1 MKINNMTAKTSLEIE
16 DSDILV
22 IQDGEDTKQVS
33 VGEFKEFLINSS
45 EISSKKLINQTLD
58 NVIASLTASKYDI
71 SVLKTYT
78 IGAWIGSTSGNVQII
93 LKDNDTNKWL
103 TEAELND
110 FVAKEEF
117 NVYLM
122 IKDLLVSA
130 TSFEVKDF
138 VTEHPT
144 GTNPVLEADNAGF
157 IKAHFDNL
165 TQNEIANITCDDVI
179 IHQKDT
185 EDFRYMFNHDKD
197 SFTNSVPYYVELV

>member
-33 VGEFKEFLINSS
+33 VGEFKKFLIDSS
-45 EISSKKLINQTLD
+45 EINSKKLINQTLD
-58 NVIASLTASKYDI
+58 NVIASLTASKYDV

-103 TEAELND
+103 TEAELNN

-122 IKDLLVSA
+122 INDLLVSA
-130 TSFEVKDF
+130 TSFGVKDF

-197 SFTNSVPYYVELV
+197 SFTNSVSYVESV

>member
-33 VGEFKEFLINSS
+33 VGEFKEFLIDSS
-45 EISSKKLINQTLD
+45 ETNSKKLINQTLD
-58 NVIASLTASKYDI
+58 NVIASLTASKYDV

-130 TSFEVKDF
+130 TSFVVKDF
-138 VTEHPT
+138 VTEHPI

-197 SFTNSVPYYVELV
+197 SFTNSVPYIESV

>member
-33 VGEFKEFLINSS
+33 VGEFKEFFIDSS
-45 EISSKKLINQTLD
+45 ETSTKKLINQTLD
-58 NVIASLTASKYDI
+58 NVIASLTASKYDV

-122 IKDLLVSA
+122 INDLLVSA

-197 SFTNSVPYYVELV
+197 SFTNSVPYVESV

>member
-33 VGEFKEFLINSS
+33 VGEFKEFLIDSS
-45 EISSKKLINQTLD
+45 ETNSKKLINQTLD
-58 NVIASLTASKYDI
+58 NVIASLTASKYDV

-93 LKDNDTNKWL
+93 LKDNETNKWL

-130 TSFEVKDF
+130 TSFGVKDF

-144 GTNPVLEADNAGF
+144 RTNPVLESDNAGF

-185 EDFRYMFNHDKD
+185 EYFRYMFNHDKD
-197 SFTNSVPYYVELV
+197 SFTNSVPYVESV

>member
-33 VGEFKEFLINSS
+33 VGEFKEFLIDSS
-45 EISSKKLINQTLD
+45 EINSKKLINQTLD
-58 NVIASLTASKYDI
+58 NVIASLTASKYDV

-197 SFTNSVPYYVELV
+197 SFTNSVPYVESV

>member
-33 VGEFKEFLINSS
+33 VGEFKKFLIDSS
-45 EISSKKLINQTLD
+45 ETNSKKLINQTLD
-58 NVIASLTASKYDI
+58 NVIASLTASKYDVSI
-71 SVLKTYT
+71 LKTYT

-165 TQNEIANITCDDVI
+165 TQNEIANITCNDVI

-197 SFTNSVPYYVELV
+197 SFTNSVLYIESV

>member
-138 VTEHPT
+138 VTEHPA

-197 SFTNSVPYYVELV
+197 SFTNSVPYVESV

>member
-58 NVIASLTASKYDI
+58 NVIASLTASKYDV

-78 IGAWIGSTSGNVQII
+78 IGAWIGSTSGNIQII

-165 TQNEIANITCDDVI
+165 TQNEISNITCDDVI

-185 EDFRYMFNHDKD
+185 EDFRYTFNHDKD
-197 SFTNSVPYYVELV
+197 SFTNSVSYVESV

>member
-58 NVIASLTASKYDI
+58 NVIASLTASKYDVSI
-71 SVLKTYT
+71 LKTYT

-117 NVYLM
+117 NIYLM

-185 EDFRYMFNHDKD
+185 EDFRYVFNHDKD
-197 SFTNSVPYYVELV
+197 SFTNSVPYVESV

>member
-33 VGEFKEFLINSS
+33 VGEFKKFLIDSS
-45 EISSKKLINQTLD
+45 ETNSKKLINQTLD
-58 NVIASLTASKYDI
+58 NVIASLTASKYDV

-197 SFTNSVPYYVELV
+197 SFTNSVPYVESV

>member
-33 VGEFKEFLINSS
+33 VGEFKEFLMNSS
-45 EISSKKLINQTLD
+45 ETSTKKLINQILD
-58 NVIASLTASKYDI
+58 NVIASLTASKYDV

-130 TSFEVKDF
+130 TSFVVKDF
-138 VTEHPT
+138 VTEHPI
-144 GTNPVLEADNAGF
+144 GTNPVLEADNVGF

-197 SFTNSVPYYVELV
+197 SFTNSVPYVESV

>member
-33 VGEFKEFLINSS
+33 VGEFKEFLIDSS
-45 EISSKKLINQTLD
+45 EINSKKLINQTLD

-197 SFTNSVPYYVELV
+197 SFTNSVPYVESV

>member
-33 VGEFKEFLINSS
+33 VGEFKKFLIDSS
-45 EISSKKLINQTLD
+45 ETNSKKLINQTLD
-58 NVIASLTASKYDI
+58 NVIASLTASKYDVSI
-71 SVLKTYT
+71 LKTYT

-197 SFTNSVPYYVELV
+197 SFTNSVSYVESV

>member
-1 MKINNMTAKTSLEIE
+1 M
-16 DSDILV
+16 
-22 IQDGEDTKQVS
+22 
-33 VGEFKEFLINSS
+33 
-45 EISSKKLINQTLD
+45 
-58 NVIASLTASKYDI
+58 
-71 SVLKTYT
+71 LKTYT

-130 TSFEVKDF
+130 TSFKVKDF

-197 SFTNSVPYYVELV
+197 SFTNSVPYVESV

>member
-33 VGEFKEFLINSS
+33 VGDFKEFLMNSS
-45 EISSKKLINQTLD
+45 DTNSKKLINQTLD
-58 NVIASLTASKYDI
+58 NIIASLTASKYDI

-78 IGAWIGSTSGNVQII
+78 IGAWIGSASGNVQII
-93 LKDNDTNKWL
+93 LKDSDTDKWL
-103 TEAELND
+103 TEAELNE
-110 FVAKEEF
+110 FTTKEEF

-122 IKDLLVSA
+122 INDLLVSA
-130 TSFEVKDF
+130 ISFEVKDF

-144 GTNPVLEADNAGF
+144 GTNPVLETDNAGF

-179 IHQKDT
+179 IHQQDT
-185 EDFRYMFNHDKD
+185 EDFRYMFTHDED
-197 SFTNSVPYYVELV
+197 SFTNSVPYVQSI

>member
-33 VGEFKEFLINSS
+33 IGEFKEFLINSS
-45 EISSKKLINQTLD
+45 EASTKKLINQTLD

-197 SFTNSVPYYVELV
+197 SFTNSVPYVESV

>member
-130 TSFEVKDF
+130 TSFGVKDF

-144 GTNPVLEADNAGF
+144 ETNPVLEADNAGF

-197 SFTNSVPYYVELV
+197 SFTNSVPYVESV

>member
-33 VGEFKEFLINSS
+33 VGEFKEFLMNSS
-45 EISSKKLINQTLD
+45 EINSKKLINQTLD
-58 NVIASLTASKYDI
+58 NVIASLTASKYDV

-130 TSFEVKDF
+130 TSFVVKDF
-138 VTEHPT
+138 VTEHPI

-197 SFTNSVPYYVELV
+197 SFTNSVPYVESV

>member
-165 TQNEIANITCDDVI
+165 TQNKIANITCDDVI

-197 SFTNSVPYYVELV
+197 SFTNSVPYVESV

>member
-33 VGEFKEFLINSS
+33 VGEFKEFLMNSS
-45 EISSKKLINQTLD
+45 ETNSKKLINQTLD
-58 NVIASLTASKYDI
+58 NVIASLTASKYDV

-93 LKDNDTNKWL
+93 LKDNDTGKWL
-103 TEAELND
+103 TESELND
-110 FVAKEEF
+110 FIAKKEF
-117 NVYLM
+117 NIYLM
-122 IKDLLVSA
+122 INDLLVSA
-130 TSFEVKDF
+130 VSFTVKDF

-144 GTNPVLEADNAGF
+144 GTNPVLETDNAGF

-165 TQNEIANITCDDVI
+165 TQNEIANIAYDDVI
-179 IHQKDT
+179 VHQKDT
-185 EDFRYMFNHDKD
+185 EDFRYIFSHDEE
-197 SFTNSVPYYVELV
+197 SFTNSVPYVESV

>member
-33 VGEFKEFLINSS
+33 VGEFKEFLMNSS
-45 EISSKKLINQTLD
+45 ETSTKKLINQTLD
-58 NVIASLTASKYDI
+58 NVIVSLTASKYDV

-130 TSFEVKDF
+130 TSFVVKDF
-138 VTEHPT
+138 VTEHPI

-197 SFTNSVPYYVELV
+197 SFTNSVPYVESV

>member
-33 VGEFKEFLINSS
+33 VGEFKEFLMNSS
-45 EISSKKLINQTLD
+45 ETSTKKLINQTLD
-58 NVIASLTASKYDI
+58 NVIASLTASKYDV

-130 TSFEVKDF
+130 TSFVVKDF
-138 VTEHPT
+138 ATEHPT

-165 TQNEIANITCDDVI
+165 TQNEIANITCDDII

-197 SFTNSVPYYVELV
+197 SFTNSVPYVESV

>member
-33 VGEFKEFLINSS
+33 VGEFKKFLIDSS
-45 EISSKKLINQTLD
+45 ETNSKKLINQTLD
-58 NVIASLTASKYDI
+58 NVIASLTASKYDV

-93 LKDNDTNKWL
+93 LKNNDTNKWL

-197 SFTNSVPYYVELV
+197 SFTNSVPYVESV

>member
-16 DSDILV
+16 NSDILV

-33 VGEFKEFLINSS
+33 VGEFKEFLMNSS
-45 EISSKKLINQTLD
+45 ETNSKKLINQTLD
-58 NVIASLTASKYDI
+58 NVIASLTASKYDV

-130 TSFEVKDF
+130 TSFGVKDF
-138 VTEHPT
+138 VTEHST

-197 SFTNSVPYYVELV
+197 SFTNSVHYVESV

>member
-33 VGEFKEFLINSS
+33 VGEFKKFLIDSS
-45 EISSKKLINQTLD
+45 ETSTKKLINQTLD
-58 NVIASLTASKYDI
+58 NVIASLTASKYDV

-122 IKDLLVSA
+122 INDLLVSA

-197 SFTNSVPYYVELV
+197 SFTNSVPYVESV

>member
-33 VGEFKEFLINSS
+33 VGEFKEFLMNSS
-45 EISSKKLINQTLD
+45 ETNTKKLINQTLD
-58 NVIASLTASKYDI
+58 NVIASLTASKYDV

-78 IGAWIGSTSGNVQII
+78 IGTWIGSTSGNVQII

-130 TSFEVKDF
+130 ISFGVKDF

-144 GTNPVLEADNAGF
+144 ETNPVLEADNAGF

-197 SFTNSVPYYVELV
+197 SFTNSVPYVESV